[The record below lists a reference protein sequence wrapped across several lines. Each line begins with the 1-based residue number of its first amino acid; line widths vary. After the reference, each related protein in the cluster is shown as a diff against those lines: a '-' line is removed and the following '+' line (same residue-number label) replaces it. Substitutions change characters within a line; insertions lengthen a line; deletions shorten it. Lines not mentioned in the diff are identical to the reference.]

1 MDVVALV
8 PAAVGIALSPLVVAS
23 IVFLLGHRGGYAS
36 AAACATGW
44 VLSVAAAL
52 VVAVVLGERL
62 PAPSDDA
69 TDVRAVI
76 EVVAGVLLLALAVWG
91 WVARRLPDG
100 RPRSAGWSDLMA
112 AIGPARAVVVGVAW
126 FVTNPKAV
134 VLSLTAGLVVG
145 DADPSLGSVVVTGT
159 AYVVVAGSTAV
170 LLGLSPKIGAVIS
183 TVPAGVL
190 GGATTALYGL
200 IGVIG
205 IRIWVE
211 NRVDFAKPKNQ
222 LTAGVALIMG
232 IADFTFS
239 LGGATFGGIIIGT
252 IAAIVVYHLMDLVG
266 RARGTDPATPTASDD
281 ERAAAGA
288 VPVEPRVDTAQ
299 HD

>member
-170 LLGLSPKIGAVIS
+170 LPIALAAALGTRAEPVLAVTRRFIARRGSIALVVVLVALGLVQLV
-183 TVPAGVL
+183 TGV
-190 GGATTALYGL
+190 
-200 IGVIG
+200 
-205 IRIWVE
+205 
-211 NRVDFAKPKNQ
+211 
-222 LTAGVALIMG
+222 VAL
-232 IADFTFS
+232 
-239 LGGATFGGIIIGT
+239 
-252 IAAIVVYHLMDLVG
+252 
-266 RARGTDPATPTASDD
+266 R
-281 ERAAAGA
+281 
-288 VPVEPRVDTAQ
+288 
-299 HD
+299 